1 MGGISYVSHV
11 SNGKSAIT
19 TKRKLEGVAKHNLRK
34 YKSDEYSAE
43 NIMLLY
49 GTENLVKDV
58 KKVYHDEFDRV
69 LKEYN
74 DKQTRKDRK
83 ISDYYEYVS
92 EKSQDMAVEIIF
104 QVGDMKYWQE
114 HGDNKVFMKRIFKLL
129 LDELRDRMPDFKVAN
144 AVIHFDEEM
153 K

>member
-1 MGGISYVSHV
+1 MRHRYEQG
-11 SNGKSAIT
+11 
-19 TKRKLEGVAKHNLRK
+19 NLRK

-92 EKSQDMAVEIIF
+92 EKSQDMAVEII
-104 QVGDMKYWQE
+104 GAYS
-114 HGDNKVFMKRIFKLL
+114 KLHWK
-129 LDELRDRMPDFKVAN
+129 EAVVSQRMQS
-144 AVIHFDEEM
+144 
-153 K
+153 